1 MKILLFLTKGVELI
15 EMSAFVDVFGWNRS
29 FNHSDTQIVTCGFR
43 EEIVTTFDVKLKVD
57 LLIDDVVL
65 EEYDALA
72 IPGGFGNYGFYED
85 AYNEKFLDL
94 IRAFN
99 DAGKYIATVC
109 VASLPLGKSGIL
121 VGKRATTYHL
131 MEGRRQRQL
140 EAFGAIIDEDPIVT
154 DGNIISSWC
163 PSTAAGVAFKLL
175 ELLTSKEE
183 ADEIRTIMGY

>member
-1 MKILLFLTKGVELI
+1 M
-15 EMSAFVDVFGWNRS
+15 
-29 FNHSDTQIVTCGFR
+29 DTQIVTCGFR

-175 ELLTSKEE
+175 ELLTSKED